1 MVHPVQLMCILPQ
14 DSKELLPINYRK
26 FMNSKSEIGIYYQGY
41 KLDTFFK
48 RYNWM
53 CPPILPNIN
62 ISVITKSFRKI
73 KLNEKIK
80 QNILKNSEMVYY

>member
-1 MVHPVQLMCILPQ
+1 MCILPQ

-26 FMNSKSEIGIYYQGY
+26 LMNSKSEIGILLSNTY